1 MCDNLESSYVLF
13 QNHTS
18 VIEVLREAHQ
28 SEISKLQSELNKL
41 QTLQEQTDSARAE
54 KRCGS
59 CNLPVMS
66 CEHELFVPT
75 VEWQQSQQEL
85 EQQIHSLQKVWV
97 DIIYQQ

>member
-1 MCDNLESSYVLF
+1 MYEDL
-13 QNHTS
+13 
-18 VIEVLREAHQ
+18 
-28 SEISKLQSELNKL
+28 K
-41 QTLQEQTDSARAE
+41 QTDSRGE

-85 EQQIHSLQKVWV
+85 EQQIHSLQKVWAGFIV
-97 DIIYQQ
+97 AYYN

>member
-1 MCDNLESSYVLF
+1 MF

-18 VIEVLREAHQ
+18 EIEALRDVHQ
-28 SEISKLQSELNKL
+28 SEISKLQSELDKL
-41 QTLQEQTDSARAE
+41 QSLEQANSDRAE

-59 CNLPVMS
+59 CDLPVMI

-75 VEWQQSQQEL
+75 VEWQQSPQEL

-97 DIIYQQ
+97 GFIVVSRC